1 MPRLHL
7 ILLFST
13 ICFAGFSQNKLKKI
27 ISFADEQY
35 EQGDYYYALEY
46 YRKAL
51 EKDSNSLELMWKYA
65 ETEKAYKNYVE
76 AQKYYAKVY
85 AREQTKI
92 YENSL
97 LNLGMMQKQN
107 GNYDQALKT
116 FKLSVKKLAEK
127 NNSWVLKK
135 SKRMVE
141 STKWAIEN
149 KNDNPDSLVHLPLT
163 VNSYDAEFPHDF
175 KDNKLIFS
183 SLKADSLSQ
192 QEEVY
197 SKSYRNKIYF
207 SERDSLGEFKAF
219 EINKDLLNEEKNY
232 GNGSFSTDGSK
243 FYYSTCNDNGFSYT
257 CKIVVTSYID
267 GKFTILDTLGPR
279 INQAGKNSTMPRI
292 FFKFRV

>member
-127 NNSWVLKK
+127 K
-135 SKRMVE
+135 
-141 STKWAIEN
+141 
-149 KNDNPDSLVHLPLT
+149 
-163 VNSYDAEFPHDF
+163 
-175 KDNKLIFS
+175 
-183 SLKADSLSQ
+183 
-192 QEEVY
+192 
-197 SKSYRNKIYF
+197 
-207 SERDSLGEFKAF
+207 
-219 EINKDLLNEEKNY
+219 
-232 GNGSFSTDGSK
+232 
-243 FYYSTCNDNGFSYT
+243 
-257 CKIVVTSYID
+257 
-267 GKFTILDTLGPR
+267 
-279 INQAGKNSTMPRI
+279 
-292 FFKFRV
+292 